1 MDCCILLIASQI
13 RVSFCKIWLAFKTS
27 KLRLIFP
34 RISTHQF
41 WLYSLF
47 TTKNNLC
54 ETSTLPCLHIS
65 WSNRLIWIF
74 TTKEKVTIV
83 SFAIFCFVFVLFFIQ
98 LNYSSIS
105 VRTHLI
111 PFNFLM
117 IYEQY
122 RVCHFQ
128 SSEIL
133 VIFIF
138 NFSICLH
145 SLLRSWFGHFVVETF
160 LCDLWKRSTEIH
172 WNIIIIIKVDK
183 QHIVQC
189 SLKTFLSWFSIYMS
203 STCHLPCL
211 L

>member
-1 MDCCILLIASQI
+1 MDCCIPLIASQI

-172 WNIIIIIKVDK
+172 WKY
-183 QHIVQC
+183 QYH
-189 SLKTFLSWFSIYMS
+189 T
-203 STCHLPCL
+203 
-211 L
+211 

>member
-1 MDCCILLIASQI
+1 MEFQ
-13 RVSFCKIWLAFKTS
+13 
-27 KLRLIFP
+27 
-34 RISTHQF
+34 
-41 WLYSLF
+41 LF
-47 TTKNNLC
+47 L
-54 ETSTLPCLHIS
+54 CLHIS

-74 TTKEKVTIV
+74 TTKEK
-83 SFAIFCFVFVLFFIQ
+83 SNDCLFCHFLFCFVLFFIQ
-98 LNYSSIS
+98 LNYSAIS

-122 RVCHFQ
+122 RVCHFP

-160 LCDLWKRSTEIH
+160 LCDFVKMNEALKYIDNNNNNTVTHPERSRG
-172 WNIIIIIKVDK
+172 WL
-183 QHIVQC
+183 QL
-189 SLKTFLSWFSIYMS
+189 SLS
-203 STCHLPCL
+203 
-211 L
+211 